1 MVTATRPGAP
11 ISVDSVTVELGRRP
25 VVRDVTFDVAPG
37 ELVAL
42 VGPNGCGKSTLLSAI
57 SGIRTPTSGR
67 VMIGDDDVAHLDA
80 RSLARLR
87 SLGTQ
92 SNRLDTPFTVREVV
106 EMGRYPWTRT
116 PEATHSEELIDAAV
130 AECSLDDLVDR
141 PFAHLS
147 GGQQARVSL
156 ARSLAQHT
164 PVLLLDEPTA
174 ALDIGHSEQ
183 VLSILSARAKAG
195 ATVLLVLHDLSLAA
209 AYADRVAVM
218 KDGLVRAVGP
228 VPDVM
233 TEELLSSTYDHP
245 VMVFDHPETGER
257 MIVPRR

>member
-1 MVTATRPGAP
+1 MVSAARSGAA
-11 ISVDSVTVELGRRP
+11 ISVDGVSVELDKRT
-25 VVRDVTFDVAPG
+25 VVNDVTFDVAPG

-57 SGIRTPTSGR
+57 AGIRSPARGTVT
-67 VMIGDDDVAHLDA
+67 IGDDDVAQTDA

-87 SLGTQ
+87 SLVTQ
-92 SNRLDTPFTVREVV
+92 TNRLDTPFTVREVV

-116 PEATHSEELIDAAV
+116 PEATRSAELIDAAV
-130 AECSLDDLVDR
+130 SECSLDDLVDR

-156 ARSLAQHT
+156 ARALAQDT
-164 PVLLLDEPTA
+164 PTLLLDEPTA
-174 ALDIGHSEQ
+174 ALDIGHSEH
-183 VLSILSARAKAG
+183 VLSILSTRAREG
-195 ATVLLVLHDLSLAA
+195 ATVLLVVHDLSLAA

-218 KDGLVRAVGP
+218 KGGRVNAVGP
-228 VPDVM
+228 VRDVM
-233 TEELLSSTYDHP
+233 TEDLLSDTYDHP

>member
-1 MVTATRPGAP
+1 MVIATRAGAP
-11 ISVDSVTVELGRRP
+11 VSIDSVNIELGRHR

-57 SGIRTPTSGR
+57 SGIRKPASGT
-67 VMIGDDDVAHLDA
+67 VMIGDEDVARVDA
-80 RSLARLR
+80 SSLARLR
-87 SLGTQ
+87 SLVTQ

-116 PEATHSEELIDAAV
+116 PEAAHSEELIDAAV
-130 AECSLDDLVDR
+130 SECSLDDLVDR

-156 ARSLAQHT
+156 ARCLAQHT

-183 VLSILSARAKAG
+183 VLTILSARARAG

-218 KDGLVRAVGP
+218 KDGIVRAVGP
-228 VPDVM
+228 VADVM